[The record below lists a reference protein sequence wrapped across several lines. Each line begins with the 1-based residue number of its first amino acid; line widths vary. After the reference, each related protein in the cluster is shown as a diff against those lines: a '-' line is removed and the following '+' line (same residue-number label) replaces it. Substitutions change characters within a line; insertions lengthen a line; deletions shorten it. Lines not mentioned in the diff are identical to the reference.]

1 MFLLDGQNNSVV
13 VNGGEK
19 VRDVSDRSPSIDPI
33 RSDPIRSIPVSI
45 PKNPWNSHFSMN
57 NLEKSFIILCENL
70 SWMFSECTVR

>member
-33 RSDPIRSIPVSI
+33 RSDPIHTGI
-45 PKNPWNSHFSMN
+45 NPEESVEFS
-57 NLEKSFIILCENL
+57 LFDE
-70 SWMFSECTVR
+70 